1 MDAEKPR
8 PSISNV
14 QSSCTVGRKL
24 QEECHRTYYTRK
36 SGLKQVA
43 SLEKK
48 TQELLS
54 WRANI
59 TFSLEDTV
67 CLHHEALYL
76 IRYESRQTSCC
87 DPFKMHKKSV
97 RSKSQSLSCPWFY
110 YALCRG
116 WGIYIYLGPI
126 IRSRWSLDRITPS
139 EYLKGRTVLW
149 SKDMYSSVLEIKI
162 KE

>member
-1 MDAEKPR
+1 MCLTFLLFEIIIVTTCSTRWSTGRSPQLTTRGSTVCLSVCLLVEKSENKGRTKGEKMDAEKPR
-8 PSISNV
+8 PSSSNV

-36 SGLKQVA
+36 SGLKPVA

-97 RSKSQSLSCPWFY
+97 RSKSQSLSCP
-110 YALCRG
+110 
-116 WGIYIYLGPI
+116 
-126 IRSRWSLDRITPS
+126 
-139 EYLKGRTVLW
+139 
-149 SKDMYSSVLEIKI
+149 
-162 KE
+162 